1 MGSEE
6 ATGGMTDGDGVAK
19 SPKAFVSH
27 ASEDKERFVR
37 VFAERLRERGVDA
50 WIDEWEIYPG
60 DSLIDKIFEEGLKDA
75 DAVIVVISQYSVNK
89 PWVREELNA
98 AAVKRINRGGRLIPV
113 ILDDAEV
120 PEVLKNTVWVK
131 IADLT
136 DYGRGLDRIVSAI
149 FDHRPKP
156 PLGKPPG
163 YVTSAEPAIPG
174 LSAVDVAVLRAFAE
188 KALEKGSTYS
198 VETEERWL
206 VVSAKGIIRED
217 YEDALEMLD
226 KRGYLERSPVIARV
240 PFHFSLTV
248 AGLETYLRKYDSSY
262 PQTFMN
268 VGLAIL
274 NEGLR
279 NNHEITAAIAQ
290 PRIIVDHI
298 LRLMEMKR
306 YIKVARVQDGMGTA
320 SIYEVSAE
328 LKRLLRENSGA

>member
-1 MGSEE
+1 MGAEE
-6 ATGGMTDGDGVAK
+6 ITRGMIGGDGVAK
-19 SPKAFVSH
+19 SPKAFISH

-50 WIDEWEIYPG
+50 WVDEWEIYPG

-75 DAVIVVISQYSVNK
+75 DAVIVVISQYSIDK

-98 AAVKRINRGGRLIPV
+98 AVVKRINRGGRLIPV
-113 ILDDAEV
+113 VLDDAEV

-136 DYGRGLDRIVSAI
+136 EYARDFDRIVSAI

-156 PLGKPPG
+156 PLGKPPA
-163 YVTSAEPAIPG
+163 YVTSPEPAIPG
-174 LSAVDVAVLRAFAE
+174 LSPIDVTVLRAFAE
-188 KALEKGSTYS
+188 NALEKGSTFS
-198 VETEERWL
+198 IATEDRWL
-206 VVSAKGIIRED
+206 VVNTNGITRED

-226 KRGYLERSPVIARV
+226 KRGYLERSRVVARV
-240 PFHFSLTV
+240 PPHFSLTV
-248 AGLETYLRKYDSSY
+248 PGLETYLRKYDSSY
-262 PQTFMN
+262 PQTFTN

-279 NNHEITAAIAQ
+279 SNHEITAATVQ

-298 LRLMEMKR
+298 LRVMEMKR
-306 YIKVARVQDGMGTA
+306 YIKVARVQDGLGTA
-320 SIYEVSAE
+320 SIYELSAE
-328 LKRLLRENSGA
+328 LKRMLRENSGA